1 MIDLKNVCFYYP
13 ESTKS
18 ALKDINVKI
27 NKGEVILICG
37 ESGCGKTTIT
47 RLINGLIPYFYKGT
61 SSGEVLINGVD
72 VCENSIYETSKKVGS
87 VFQNPRSQFFNLD
100 TTSELAFG
108 AENMGLEAEEIKQRI
123 NKTIS
128 DFQIY
133 DLVDR
138 DIFLLSGGEK
148 QKIACASVSVLNPDI
163 IVLDEPT
170 SNLDVFAIDDIR
182 ILIENWKKQGKTVI
196 IAEHRLYFLRGVA
209 DRILYMNKGCLE
221 KIYTASEFEVLS
233 QQETENMGL
242 RTLSFQRLIANTNSL
257 RINNSEIIFTDF
269 YHRYKRNKNLA
280 LNINR
285 LAVPE
290 GAIIAVFGQN
300 GAGKSTFARC
310 LCGLEKKLRVK

>member
-1 MIDLKNVCFYYP
+1 M
-13 ESTKS
+13 
-18 ALKDINVKI
+18 
-27 NKGEVILICG
+27 
-37 ESGCGKTTIT
+37 
-47 RLINGLIPYFYKGT
+47 
-61 SSGEVLINGVD
+61 
-72 VCENSIYETSKKVGS
+72 
-87 VFQNPRSQFFNLD
+87 
-100 TTSELAFG
+100 
-108 AENMGLEAEEIKQRI
+108 
-123 NKTIS
+123 
-128 DFQIY
+128 
-133 DLVDR
+133 
-138 DIFLLSGGEK
+138 
-148 QKIACASVSVLNPDI
+148 NPDI

-242 RTLSFQRLIANTNSL
+242 RTLSFKRLIANTNSL

-300 GAGKSTFARC
+300 GVGKSTFARC
-310 LCGLEKKLRVK
+310 LCGLEFFFKGKIKNLRIGKE